1 MRVITQEAARKKLWE
16 SSTTKEVKRL
26 FDGMAGDWSETRNV
40 PTRKIPIVDALAR
53 GGAFGNTA
61 IDLGAGTG
69 LATQVLAEH
78 FKKIAA
84 IDLSIEML
92 KNSVEH
98 RVQRVCADGAFLP
111 LADRSVDI
119 VLAMNMLLFPIE
131 LERCISTNGFL
142 IWISSRGPATPIY
155 LSPNEVI
162 DLMSSVGKNQWQGIA
177 SNAGEGSWIVASR
190 IKRA

>member
-92 KNSVEH
+92 KNSVSDLKCKMH
-98 RVQRVCADGAFLP
+98 SQT
-111 LADRSVDI
+111 LALTMIMWKRLCSNKRSVIDNKNF
-119 VLAMNMLLFPIE
+119 LAM
-131 LERCISTNGFL
+131 CVDVS
-142 IWISSRGPATPIY
+142 IY
-155 LSPNEVI
+155 
-162 DLMSSVGKNQWQGIA
+162 
-177 SNAGEGSWIVASR
+177 
-190 IKRA
+190 